1 MSQNPGN
8 ETFRNAEPSWA
19 NACVGENG
27 SPDIVDYAAGFAN
40 AAQVLLEQVICHR
53 GLKHPT
59 DTFVYPICFN
69 MRHAIELY
77 IKAAI
82 ESLRPLAHH
91 DYRLPD
97 IDVQTSHD
105 IGKLWCFFKEHSV
118 ALDWRYKKVIEP
130 LDSVI
135 SDFAE
140 VDSTGQ
146 VFRYPFGRENQ
157 KHLTELAIINL
168 LVLQEKFRALVADLK
183 TLNYQGEFLGDEYR
197 HKTYTRHLSRFDLLC
212 VAYQLPPRA
221 EWRTDAFTVAE
232 AALRA
237 HYNLS
242 SKQFTLALNLIQ
254 ANIEMGAIIDAPFE
268 FKFLTPAQ
276 LQLFFDSWCKIIG
289 IDDVKRRY
297 APASEERAALLDAEV
312 AGSWSF
318 EEFVAD
324 AALRTEIWPKLRD
337 NISPEAFGELRAL
350 YYFSRNSS
358 LHSEDFEREREIAVR
373 DALAH
378 REAEEARLRQ
388 SAFYLMNKPAALQ
401 HVLNTLL
408 FFGHVELVDELL
420 KRNEL
425 SAIAGILLEPSLR
438 RFSRRRR
445 EVSEATNVEFRLPK
459 HERYAETLLEQQS
472 AANL

>member
-1 MSQNPGN
+1 MPQNPGN

-40 AAQVLLEQVICHR
+40 AAQVLLEQVIRHR
-53 GLKHPT
+53 GLKHST

-82 ESLRPLAHH
+82 ESLRPLVHH
-91 DYRLPD
+91 GYRLPD

-105 IGKLWCFFKEHSV
+105 IGMLWCYFKEHSV
-118 ALDWRYKKVIEP
+118 AIDWRYKKVIEP
-130 LDSVI
+130 LDAAI

-146 VFRYPFGRENQ
+146 VFRYPLGRENQ

-168 LVLQEKFRALVADLK
+168 LVLWRKFRALVADLK
-183 TLNYQGEFLGDEYR
+183 TLNYQGELLGDEYR
-197 HKTYTRHLSRFDLLC
+197 HKTYTRDLSRFDLVC
-212 VAYQLPPRA
+212 IGYQLPPRA

-232 AALRA
+232 AALRE
-237 HYNLS
+237 HYKLS
-242 SKQFTLALNLIQ
+242 SNQFTRALNFIQ
-254 ANIEMGAIIDAPFE
+254 SNIEMGAIIDARLE
-268 FKFLTPAQ
+268 FKYLTPSQ
-276 LQLFFDSWCKIIG
+276 LQLFFDSWVKIIG

-297 APASEERAALLDAEV
+297 APASEERAALSDADLV
-312 AGSWSF
+312 SSWSV

-324 AALRTEIWPKLRD
+324 AALRTEIWPALRD
-337 NISPEAFGELRAL
+337 NISPEAFGEIRAL
-350 YYFSRNSS
+350 HYFSRNSS
-358 LHSEDFEREREIAVR
+358 SHSEDFEREREIAVR
-373 DALAH
+373 DLLAD
-378 REAEEARLRQ
+378 RDAGEARLRQ
-388 SAFYLMNKPAALQ
+388 SAFYLMNKPAALA

-425 SAIAGILLEPSLR
+425 SAIAGNLLEPSRR

-445 EVSEATNVEFRLPK
+445 EVSEATNVELRFPK

-472 AANL
+472 AANV